1 MSRPLTPRTNMDT
14 LRKDAK
20 RWLKA
25 LHAGD
30 LKAEGR
36 LLAAWPNAPAELALR
51 HAQHALAREYG
62 CESWIALKAAIE
74 DHARTGKN
82 HAERVDQL
90 LRHGWDGEISV
101 AQRIFRLYPDIAR
114 DSLFTAAA
122 CGDLAEVERR
132 LGRNPDEVARTGG
145 SLNATA
151 LAYVTYSRLDSRN
164 AVAIARRLL
173 EAGAD
178 PNFRFV
184 DGGGSPF
191 TVLGGTLGRG
201 EGSRPEHPQARE
213 LVDMLIEAGVE
224 PFDLRALYN
233 ISSVG
238 TDTHWYD
245 VLWRHCV
252 ARGITDKWASAAA
265 GRPGGGL
272 EVCTL
277 DFLLESAVGQ
287 NHLARVDWLLA
298 HGADPEAPQAFSG
311 QSVHTLAR
319 LSGFHEI
326 AALLERHGARP
337 AHLGGV
343 QALQVACLRL
353 DEAGARALLAADPGL
368 VNDPT
373 PLLSAAEFGNAAAI
387 ALLLSLG
394 ASPGSLGEDGISPL
408 HRAAQSGSLES
419 VNLLIAAGSDV
430 DLHEQRWNGTPLS
443 WAVVLGKPHIAERL
457 APLSRDVRTLAYMGR
472 VESLEAVLRVEPERS
487 NQALPD
493 DEVPTPL
500 FVLPDDLDV
509 ATAVARILLAHGADA
524 TRRNGKGRTA
534 IDAARARDLDEAA
547 DLMEA
552 AARPLRVVARK
563 SQR

>member
-1 MSRPLTPRTNMDT
+1 MSRTLTPRTNLDT

-25 LHAGD
+25 LRAGD
-30 LKAEGR
+30 AEAKGR
-36 LLAAWPNAPAELALR
+36 LLAAWPDAPADPVLR

-62 CESWIALKAAIE
+62 CESWAALKAAIG
-74 DHARTGKN
+74 DLAQTGKC
-82 HAERVDQL
+82 HADRVDQI

-101 AQRIFRLYPDIAR
+101 ARRILQLYPDVAK

-122 CGDLAEVERR
+122 CGDLTEVERR
-132 LGRNPDEVARTGG
+132 LARDPAEASRVGG
-145 SLNATA
+145 SLNWTA
-151 LAYVTYSRLDSRN
+151 LAYVTYSRLDSLN

-173 EAGAD
+173 AAGAG
-178 PNFRFV
+178 PNFRV
-184 DGGGSPF
+184 ADGGQSPI
-191 TVLGGTLGRG
+191 TVLAGTFGRG
-201 EGSRPEHPQARE
+201 EGSRPRHPQARE
-213 LVDMLIEAGVE
+213 LVDLLIESGAD

-233 ISSVG
+233 ISSFG
-238 TDTHWYD
+238 TDANWYE
-245 VLWRHCV
+245 VLWRHCE
-252 ARGITDKWASAAA
+252 ARGVSDKWASTAA
-265 GRPGGGL
+265 GRPGGNL
-272 EVCTL
+272 DVCTL

-287 NHLARVDWLLA
+287 NHPARVEWLLA

-319 LSGFHEI
+319 LSGFLEI
-326 AALLERHGARP
+326 VSVLERYGARP
-337 AHLGGV
+337 AQLAGV
-343 QALQVACLRL
+343 QAFQVACLRL

-368 VNDPT
+368 SRDPT
-373 PLLSAAEFGNAAAI
+373 PLLAAAEFGNAPAI

-394 ASPGSLGEDGISPL
+394 AAPGNLGEDGISPL

-419 VNLLIAAGSDV
+419 VNLLVAAGSDV

-443 WAVVLGKPHIAERL
+443 WSVVLGKPHIAERL

-472 VESLEAVLRVEPERS
+472 LERLEAVLRAEPERA
-487 NQALPD
+487 NQALRD
-493 DEVPTPL
+493 DEAPTPL
-500 FVLPDDLDV
+500 FVLPDDPDV

-524 TRRNGKGRTA
+524 RRKNGKGRTA

-552 AARPLRVVARK
+552 AV
-563 SQR
+563 

>member
-1 MSRPLTPRTNMDT
+1 MSRTLTPRTNIDT

-30 LKAEGR
+30 LKAKGR
-36 LLAAWPNAPAELALR
+36 LLAAWPNAPAEPVLR
-51 HAQHALAREYG
+51 HAQHALALEYG
-62 CESWIALKAAIE
+62 CASWAALKAAIE
-74 DHARTGKN
+74 DQARTGKS
-82 HAERVDQL
+82 HAERVDQI

-101 AQRIFRLYPDIAR
+101 AQRVLQHYPDIAR

-132 LGRNPDEVARTGG
+132 LARNAAEARTTGG
-145 SLNATA
+145 SLNGTA
-151 LAYVTYSRLDSRN
+151 LAYVTCSRLDSRN
-164 AVAIARRLL
+164 AIAIARRLL

-178 PNFRFV
+178 PNFRFA

-191 TVLGGTLGRG
+191 TVLAGALGRG
-201 EGSRPEHPQARE
+201 EGSRPTHPQAAE
-213 LVDMLIEAGVE
+213 LVDMLIEAGAD
-224 PFDLRALYN
+224 PFDLRALHN

-238 TDTHWYD
+238 TDTHWYE
-245 VLWRHCV
+245 VLWRHGAAHGV
-252 ARGITDKWASAAA
+252 TDKWASAAA
-265 GRPGGGL
+265 GRPGGSL

-277 DFLLESAVGQ
+277 DFLLEGAVGQ
-287 NHLARVDWLLA
+287 NHLGRAEWLLA

-319 LSGFHEI
+319 LSGFLEI

-337 AHLGGV
+337 AHLSGV
-343 QALQVACLRL
+343 QALQAACLRL
-353 DEAGARALLAADPGL
+353 DEVGARAVLAVDPGL

-373 PLLSAAEFGNAAAI
+373 PLLAAAEFGNAPVI

-394 ASPGSLGEDGISPL
+394 ASPSNLGEDGISPL

-419 VNLLIAAGSDV
+419 VNLLITAGSDV
-430 DLHEQRWNGTPLS
+430 DLQERRWNGTPLS
-443 WAVVLGKPHIAERL
+443 WAVVLGKPHVAERL
-457 APLSRDVRTLAYMGR
+457 APLSRDVRTLAYMGLLER
-472 VESLEAVLRVEPERS
+472 LEAVLRTDPQKS

-493 DEVPTPL
+493 DEAPTPL
-500 FVLPDDLDV
+500 FVLPDDPDV
-509 ATAVARILLAHGADA
+509 ATAVVRILLAHGADA
-524 TRRNGKGRTA
+524 RRKNGKGRTA
-534 IDAARARDLDEAA
+534 IDAARARDLDDAA

-552 AARPLRVVARK
+552 SA
-563 SQR
+563 